1 MNGRMLKAVRR
12 LGASCLVLLS
22 GAAISAEDGGKPK
35 AFERVCGQCHGP
47 DGRSGE
53 APPLV
58 PLQFS
63 SAEVQGIAREGRGM
77 MPPLSSV
84 TVSDEDLT
92 AVIAWLESQTK
103 K

>member
-1 MNGRMLKAVRR
+1 MSDYMPTPAR
-12 LGASCLVLLS
+12 LLGVLGLLFLS
-22 GAAISAEDGGKPK
+22 GAAMAAEEAAKPK

-58 PLQFS
+58 PLQFPG
-63 SAEVQGIAREGRGM
+63 AEVRGIAREGRGM
-77 MPPLSSV
+77 MPPLSTV
-84 TVSDEDLT
+84 TINDEELS
-92 AVIAWLESQTK
+92 AVIAWLESQAK